1 MFANLISLNSFIDKI
16 SLITNI
22 VSYIVLR
29 SYLSIAL
36 LTLCKVLFFNE
47 ETTTSK
53 LLPVIETMTTS
64 PKSSLI
70 VYLTRFLPAPLVE
83 SEETFLIK
91 LIDKK
96 NKIEEN
102 SNREIMSKIQDE
114 NEDIVKKDFVEP
126 SCMKDKEERST
137 AVRKGLLIHFI
148 LQNLDFNSLNTKS
161 DIKEYIEKLVYNNV
175 ITEQDKKYIN
185 ITRIYNYLNHIK
197 RKIKKRK
204 RILILLKQL

>member
-16 SLITNI
+16 SLITKI

-70 VYLTRFLPAPLVE
+70 VYLTRFLPAPFVE
-83 SEETFLIK
+83 SEETFIIQ

-96 NKIEEN
+96 ELKIEE
-102 SNREIMSKIQDE
+102 
-114 NEDIVKKDFVEP
+114 IVALL
-126 SCMKDKEERST
+126 KDKSKDNSVPERGFS
-137 AVRKGLLIHFI
+137 F
-148 LQNLDFNSLNTKS
+148 NLSKT
-161 DIKEYIEKLVYNNV
+161 
-175 ITEQDKKYIN
+175 
-185 ITRIYNYLNHIK
+185 
-197 RKIKKRK
+197 
-204 RILILLKQL
+204 ILLFISLANDWFFPNSFLFICFTYNTVLFYTN